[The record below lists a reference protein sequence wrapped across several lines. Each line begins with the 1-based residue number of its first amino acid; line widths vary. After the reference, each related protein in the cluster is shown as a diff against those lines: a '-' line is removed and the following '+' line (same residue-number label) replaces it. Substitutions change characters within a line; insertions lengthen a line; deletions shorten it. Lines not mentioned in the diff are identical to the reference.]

1 MNDHADPSRVSA
13 LIQAAGL
20 LLTASTSGAGF
31 IKGSG
36 MIDLGPA
43 RLLCTEALF
52 AILGSPVYGKDDELS
67 LGVGET
73 LAKYADA
80 LGGGKWSSGVSQWK
94 EGV

>member
-1 MNDHADPSRVSA
+1 
-13 LIQAAGL
+13 
-20 LLTASTSGAGF
+20 
-31 IKGSG
+31 

-52 AILGSPVYGKDDELS
+52 AKLGSPVYGKDDELS

-80 LGGGKWSSGVSQWK
+80 
-94 EGV
+94 